1 MGQVFVVWS
10 IWSFKYAQKLRFFW
24 HRKLVSCGIW
34 TSCVQNLGVQ
44 MRSERNHASPPENT
58 DSGIVQEAERPCH
71 ALGDWRRTLQRGKC
85 DFFDIHSVA
94 VLLDEWALYWLVQFL
109 ALGVCWTL
117 YQARHA
123 CILVCANPVWTEIVL
138 HRSGGICA
146 YQHLRIL
153 GPEFTG
159 LGHFRSC
166 TVDLPLSN
174 YSTFFFLVGC
184 ISMFVLYILCHSLW
198 SMTLDHH

>member
-1 MGQVFVVWS
+1 MPRNCVFFGIESWCPVGFEPPVS
-10 IWSFKYAQKLRFFW
+10 RIW
-24 HRKLVSCGIW
+24 VSKWGLKE
-34 TSCVQNLGVQ
+34 TMLP
-44 MRSERNHASPPENT
+44 PPENT

-174 YSTFFFLVGC
+174 YSTFFLVGC